1 VESSASG
8 TEKSQDI
15 KVSSSGSVSHISMSL
30 TGWPELFFIV
40 IEYVTLAP
48 TAGSSPEAVIII
60 SISAGDGSGVGVF
73 VDVGVIVGV

>member
-1 VESSASG
+1 
-8 TEKSQDI
+8 
-15 KVSSSGSVSHISMSL
+15 MSL